1 MSTAVAPSAP
11 SQPQTRRGLIVAEFR
26 ALTRLAVPIAI
37 AQGGQALMGL
47 VDTLVVG
54 RAGTSALASV
64 GLGNGLFFAMS
75 GFGIG
80 LMMGFDPLLSQAVG
94 AKAMARAR
102 ALLWQGGW
110 MSLFAGLL
118 LGGLLLLTP
127 LLLPLA
133 GIGATEIDGAWDYLL
148 WRAPSMPLMLAF
160 MTMRSYLQ
168 STAFTRPLVVATVLA
183 NVLNLFADILLV
195 FGGAGLPEYFG
206 PLRAVPAMGVAGSA
220 LATTLC
226 TLLQLGVVMFAVSR
240 LPAERGARPT
250 RLPVWK
256 DLAQAARVGVPIG
269 LHIAA
274 EIGVF
279 ALAGVLAAGLGP
291 ASVGA
296 HQIAIAFSSVTFT
309 VAMGIGNAGSVRV
322 GWAVGAHDT
331 PRARLSGF
339 MAFAGGAGFM
349 AVGALVFALFPTALA
364 KLAGAPDDVLPLVV
378 PLLMVSAIF
387 QVFDGVQG
395 VGAGVLRGAGDTR
408 FTFLA
413 NLVGHY
419 AIGLPLTW
427 LLGFKLGLGVVGIW
441 WGLCAG
447 LIAVALS
454 LLWRFNHVSAGT
466 LRPLD
471 A

>member
-1 MSTAVAPSAP
+1 MSTAVTP
-11 SQPQTRRGLIVAEFR
+11 SQSVKPIRTELRE
-26 ALTRLAVPIAI
+26 LTRLALPIAI

-54 RAGTSALASV
+54 RAGTSALAAV
-64 GLGNGLFFAMS
+64 GLGNGVFFAVS
-75 GFGIG
+75 GFGMG
-80 LMMGFDPLLSQAVG
+80 LMMGFDPLLSQSIG
-94 AKAMARAR
+94 ARQFSRAR

-110 MSLFAGLL
+110 MSLFAGVV
-118 LGGLLLLTP
+118 LGALMLLTP
-127 LLLPLA
+127 ALLLLA
-133 GIGATEIDGAWDYLL
+133 GIGAAEVDGARDYML
-148 WRAPSMPLMLAF
+148 WRAPSLPLMLAF
-160 MTMRSYLQ
+160 LTMRSYLQ
-168 STAFTRPLVVATVLA
+168 ATAFTRPLVVATVAA
-183 NVLNLFADILLV
+183 NILNLGADILLV
-195 FGGAGLPEYFG
+195 FGGAELPAYFG

-220 LATTLC
+220 LASSLC
-226 TLLQLGVVMFAVSR
+226 TLLQLGIVLLSVRAG
-240 LPAERGARPT
+240 AEQGAARPT
-250 RLPVWK
+250 RSPVWA
-256 DLAQAARVGVPIG
+256 DLAQAARVGIPIG

-296 HQIAIAFSSVTFT
+296 HQIAISFASVTFT

-322 GWAVGAHDT
+322 GWAVGAHNT
-331 PRARLSGF
+331 PQARLSGF

-349 AVGALVFALFPTALA
+349 ALGALVFALFPRALA
-364 KLAGAPDDVLPLVV
+364 ELAGAPEDVLPLVV
-378 PLLMVSAIF
+378 PLLMVSAVF

-408 FTFLA
+408 FTFVA
-413 NLVGHY
+413 NMVGHY
-419 AIGLPLTW
+419 AIGLPLTL

-447 LIAVALS
+447 LIAVAVA
-454 LLWRFNHVSAGT
+454 LLWRFHRLSAGT
-466 LRPLD
+466 LRPLE

>member
-1 MSTAVAPSAP
+1 MSTAVTT
-11 SQPQTRRGLIVAEFR
+11 QPPQDVNSPRTELRE
-26 ALTRLAVPIAI
+26 LTRLAVPIAI
-37 AQGGQALMGL
+37 AQGGQAMMGL

-54 RAGTSALASV
+54 RAGTEALAAV
-64 GLGNGLFFAMS
+64 GLGNGLFFAVS

-80 LMMGFDPLLSQAVG
+80 LMMGFDPLLSQAMG
-94 AKAMARAR
+94 ARNLARAR

-110 MSLFAGLL
+110 LALLAGLVL
-118 LGGLLLLTP
+118 ISVLMLTP
-127 LLLPLA
+127 ALLPLA
-133 GIGATEIDGAWDYLL
+133 GIGPEQVAGAWDYVA

-160 MTMRSYLQ
+160 LTMRSFLQ
-168 STAFTRPLVVATVLA
+168 STAYTRPLVVATVAA
-183 NVLNLFADILLV
+183 NVVNLFADILLV
-195 FGGAGLPEYFG
+195 FGGAELPWYFG

-220 LATTLC
+220 LATSLC
-226 TLLQLGVVMFAVSR
+226 TVLQLGIVVAAVR
-240 LPAERGARPT
+240 AMPAPGVERAT
-250 RLPVWK
+250 RRPVWA
-256 DLAQAARVGVPIG
+256 DLAQATRVGVPIG

-279 ALAGVLAAGLGP
+279 ALAGVLAGGLGP

-296 HQIAIAFSSVTFT
+296 HQIAISFASLTFT

-322 GWAVGAHDT
+322 GWAVGAHNT
-331 PRARLSGF
+331 PQARLSGF

-349 AVGALVFALFPTALA
+349 ALGALVFALFPKALA
-364 KLAGAPDDVLPLVV
+364 ELAGAPADVVPLVV
-378 PLLMVSAIF
+378 PLLMVSAVF

-408 FTFLA
+408 FTFVA
-413 NLVGHY
+413 NMVGHY
-419 AIGLPLTW
+419 AIGLPLTL

-447 LIAVALS
+447 LIAVAVA
-454 LLWRFNHVSAGT
+454 LLWRFHRLSSGT
-466 LRPLD
+466 LRPLE